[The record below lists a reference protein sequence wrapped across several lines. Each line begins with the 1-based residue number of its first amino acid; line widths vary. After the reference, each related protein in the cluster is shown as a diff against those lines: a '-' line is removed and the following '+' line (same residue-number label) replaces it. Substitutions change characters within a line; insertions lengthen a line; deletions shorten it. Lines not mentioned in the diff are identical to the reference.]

1 MTRRF
6 VYLLTICFFV
16 FPILSFIPKNKI
28 VPIAKS
34 PVKTVIIDPGHGGSY
49 PGARGL
55 ISSEKEVS
63 LSVALKFGKALQ
75 EAFPDL
81 KIVYTR
87 TSDENAGDKTT
98 LKEDLRYRADLANS
112 SGGDLFISF
121 HCNSAGKK
129 PGGWYERVVVDKIKK
144 TRTVKKGKK
153 RVKQTYYEYKYEN
166 VWRENVAHGTESYI
180 WAVNKNDAKVNSIAK
195 NNEYYGEIDSTSTE
209 ALELPD
215 PDDPAEKARMLIY
228 AQQYFKKS
236 LLFADMIENEF
247 DKRGRVSRGVKQ
259 RNDEGIWV
267 LQATAM
273 PSVLIEIGFISNKEE
288 EEYINSDKGQSEIV
302 EDVLNAFKA
311 YKQKQESKSSAV
323 QTN

>member
-87 TSDENAGDKTT
+87 TSDENAGEKTT

>member
-98 LKEDLRYRADLANS
+98 LKEDLRYRADLANFEVRIY
-112 SGGDLFISF
+112 LFHFTATRQVKS
-121 HCNSAGKK
+121 
-129 PGGWYERVVVDKIKK
+129 PVDGMKELLLIK
-144 TRTVKKGKK
+144 
-153 RVKQTYYEYKYEN
+153 
-166 VWRENVAHGTESYI
+166 
-180 WAVNKNDAKVNSIAK
+180 
-195 NNEYYGEIDSTSTE
+195 
-209 ALELPD
+209 
-215 PDDPAEKARMLIY
+215 
-228 AQQYFKKS
+228 
-236 LLFADMIENEF
+236 
-247 DKRGRVSRGVKQ
+247 
-259 RNDEGIWV
+259 
-267 LQATAM
+267 
-273 PSVLIEIGFISNKEE
+273 
-288 EEYINSDKGQSEIV
+288 
-302 EDVLNAFKA
+302 
-311 YKQKQESKSSAV
+311 
-323 QTN
+323 

>member
-1 MTRRF
+1 MTRLF
-6 VYLLTICFFV
+6 VYLLAICFFV
-16 FPILSFIPKNKI
+16 VPILSFIPKSKI
-28 VPIAKS
+28 VPVPKA
-34 PVKTVIIDPGHGGSY
+34 PVRTVVIDPGHGGTY

-63 LSVALKFGKALQ
+63 LSVAMKFGKALQ
-75 EAFPDL
+75 AAFPEL

-87 TSDENAGDKTT
+87 TTDDNAGGKTT

-153 RVKQTYYEYKYEN
+153 KVKQTYYEYKYQN

-195 NNEYYGEIDSTSTE
+195 NNEYYGEIDSTSSE
-209 ALELPD
+209 VLELPD
-215 PDDPAEKARMLIY
+215 PSDPAEKARMLIY

-236 LLFADMIENEF
+236 LVFADMVETEF
-247 DKRGRVSRGVKQ
+247 DKRGRISRGVKQ

-288 EEYINSDKGQSEIV
+288 EEYINSDKGQEEIV